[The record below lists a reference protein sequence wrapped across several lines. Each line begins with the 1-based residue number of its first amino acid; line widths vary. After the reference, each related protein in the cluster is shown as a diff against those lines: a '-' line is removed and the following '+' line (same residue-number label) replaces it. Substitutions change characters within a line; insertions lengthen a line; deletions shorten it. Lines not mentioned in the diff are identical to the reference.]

1 MVTSADRMV
10 QVDDGIALR
19 ARDHRP
25 DRPVDDA
32 QPFLL
37 VHGLSSN
44 ALLWDGVAARLA
56 AAGHRSVAIDLRSH
70 GRSDDSDDLTHERI
84 VEDLA
89 RVIELTDLGRPV
101 VVGQSWGGNVVVELA
116 AARPASVT
124 GVVAV
129 DGGLITLSDR
139 FPDVESCWAALAPPR
154 FEGLR
159 WADLEA
165 GIGARTVGWPDGAA
179 RAQIGNLAPTADG
192 GVRAILTRERHRSIV
207 EQLYAHRPLER
218 LAALE
223 VPMLLL
229 AVTGGGA
236 RGVVEE
242 ERIDA
247 ARAAAGD
254 RFRAVRLPGRDH
266 DVHLQEP
273 ATVTALMLDWFA
285 GRPLPDVA

>member
-1 MVTSADRMV
+1 MSTTVERRV
-10 QVDDGIALR
+10 QVDDGVHLHVR
-19 ARDHRP
+19 EHRP
-25 DRPVDDA
+25 SEIGDDGRDL
-32 QPFLL
+32 LL

-44 ALLWDGVAARLA
+44 ALLWDGVGTMLA
-56 AAGHRSVAIDLRSH
+56 SAGHRSVAVDLRSH
-70 GRSDDSDDLTHERI
+70 GRSDGSDDLAHERV
-84 VEDLA
+84 VEDLVA
-89 RVIELTDLGRPV
+89 VIERTELERPV
-101 VVGQSWGGNVVVELA
+101 AVGQSWGGNVVVELA
-116 AARPASVT
+116 ATRPASVG

-154 FEGLR
+154 FDGLR

-165 GIGARTVGWPDGAA
+165 GIGARTTGWPEGAA
-179 RAQIGNLAPTADG
+179 RAQLGNLMRTPDG

-207 EQLYAHRPLER
+207 EQLFAHRPLDR

-229 AVTGGGA
+229 AVTGGA
-236 RGVVEE
+236 RSVVAD
-242 ERIDA
+242 ERIAA

-273 ATVTALMLDWFA
+273 ATVTALLLDWLA
-285 GRPLPDVA
+285 GRPLPEVA

>member
-1 MVTSADRMV
+1 MSTTIERRVR
-10 QVDDGIALR
+10 VDGGIALHVR
-19 ARDHRP
+19 EHRP
-25 DRPVDDA
+25 SENGDDGRDL
-32 QPFLL
+32 LL

-56 AAGHRSVAIDLRSH
+56 AAGHRSVAVDLRAH
-70 GRSDDSDDLTHERI
+70 GRSDGSDDLTHERI
-84 VEDLA
+84 VADLI
-89 RVIELTDLGRPV
+89 RVIEHTGLDRPV
-101 VVGQSWGGNVVVELA
+101 AVGQSWGGNVVVELA
-116 AARPASVT
+116 ATRPASV
-124 GVVAV
+124 GGIVAV

-154 FEGLR
+154 FDGLR

-165 GIGARTVGWPDGAA
+165 GIGARTAGWPDGAA
-179 RAQIGNLAPTADG
+179 RAQLGNLAPTADG

-218 LAALE
+218 LTALE

-229 AVTGGGA
+229 AVTGGA
-236 RGVVEE
+236 RSVIAD
-242 ERIDA
+242 ERIAA

-273 ATVTALMLDWFA
+273 ATVTALLLDWLA
-285 GRPLPDVA
+285 GRPLPETA

>member
-1 MVTSADRMV
+1 MSTTVERRV
-10 QVDDGIALR
+10 RVDGGIELHVR
-19 ARDHRP
+19 EHRP
-25 DRPVDDA
+25 AGTRDDA
-32 QPFLL
+32 RTFLL

-56 AAGHRSVAIDLRSH
+56 AAGHRSVAVDLRAH
-70 GRSDDSDDLTHERI
+70 GRSDGSDDLTHERI

-89 RVIELTDLGRPV
+89 AVIERTGLDRPV
-101 VVGQSWGGNVVVELA
+101 AVGQSWGGNVVVELA
-116 AARPASVT
+116 AARPASVA

-129 DGGLITLSDR
+129 DGGLITLSDL
-139 FPDVESCWAALAPPR
+139 FPDVKSCWAALAPPR

-165 GIGARTVGWPDGAA
+165 GIGARTAGWPDGAA
-179 RAQIGNLAPTADG
+179 RAQLGNLMPTADG

-229 AVTGGGA
+229 AVTGGA
-236 RGVVEE
+236 RGVIEE
-242 ERIDA
+242 QRVDA

-254 RFRAVRLPGRDH
+254 RFRAVQLPGRDH

-273 ATVTALMLDWFA
+273 ATVTALLLDWLA
-285 GRPLPDVA
+285 GRPLPETA